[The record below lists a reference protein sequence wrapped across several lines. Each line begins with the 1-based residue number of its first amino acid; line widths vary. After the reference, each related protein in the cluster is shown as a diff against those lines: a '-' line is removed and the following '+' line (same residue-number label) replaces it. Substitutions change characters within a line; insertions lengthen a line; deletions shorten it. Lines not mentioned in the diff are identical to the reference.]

1 MLKTV
6 SDMYNYAKAN
16 NIKLL
21 SNFDADFWEDYVTN
35 YDKYDGVFKRLYKSF
50 VYFEQLDDEDVEDVV
65 TDFVQ
70 AVEGHL
76 MINEKKYSELFRMNV
91 VSDTDYSLLGNVDI
105 TETMDKDGGKTEG
118 QRSDSETL
126 GQRSDSSTTNI
137 GSQTITDTG
146 KVSPYDSENFFND
159 NSNSSSRGS
168 REDSDSFTRGSQ
180 QNSYV
185 KGSQE
190 DTFTEDYTFTR
201 KGNNGSI
208 VAADMLNKH
217 KKFWNLF
224 EFYSY
229 IFGEIA
235 KEMLLND

>member
-1 MLKTV
+1 
-6 SDMYNYAKAN
+6 MYKYSSEN
-16 NIKLL
+16 NVKLL
-21 SNFDADFWEDYVTN
+21 SSFDADFWEDYVTN
-35 YDKYDGVFKRLYKSF
+35 YEKYDRVFKRLYKSF

-65 TDFVQ
+65 ENFTE

-76 MINEKKYSELFRMNV
+76 MLNEKKYAELYRMNV
-91 VSDTDYSLLGNVDI
+91 ISDSDYSLIGNVNI
-105 TETMDKDGGKTEG
+105 TEVMDKDGGKTEG

-126 GQRSDSSTTNI
+126 GQRSDSSSTNI
-137 GSQTITDTG
+137 GAQTITDTG

-159 NSNSSSRGS
+159 SSNSSSRGARS
-168 REDSDSFTRGSQ
+168 DSDSFTRGSQ
-180 QNSYV
+180 QNSYT

-190 DTFTEDYTFTR
+190 DSYTEDYTFTR
-201 KGNNGSI
+201 TGNNGSI